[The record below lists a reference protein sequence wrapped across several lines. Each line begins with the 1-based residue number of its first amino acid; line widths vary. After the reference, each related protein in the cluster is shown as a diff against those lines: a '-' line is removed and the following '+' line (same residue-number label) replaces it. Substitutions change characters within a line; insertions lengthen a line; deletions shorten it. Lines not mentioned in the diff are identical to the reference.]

1 MKKKVLMVLLAATLS
16 VSMIAGCGSKGDNN
30 TDTTKTESKQD
41 SDQEAADKVA
51 KLIDDIYVQERTDK
65 TDEQCTAAKEAWDA
79 LTDAQKELVEGENA
93 DPDYFGRDTG
103 DASKDDPLNAD
114 EIGENEILV
123 VSFGTS
129 FNDSRATDIGGI
141 EKAIQAANPD
151 WSVRRAFTAQILSIM
166 YRLVMVRRSTMW
178 IRHCRERL
186 TMA

>member
-114 EIGENEILV
+114 EIGENEIHC
-123 VSFGTS
+123 SKFW
-129 FNDSRATDIGGI
+129 N
-141 EKAIQAANPD
+141 
-151 WSVRRAFTAQILSIM
+151 ILQ
-166 YRLVMVRRSTMW
+166 
-178 IRHCRERL
+178 
-186 TMA
+186 